1 MNVCHIYLIIS
12 ICIIELNC
20 IPSMNFV
27 IENDEQVLITTTSKS
42 IADNR
47 WSVNFDTIFITISS
61 VIGGISFLGLL
72 MFLCCAC
79 RPLYYALGPPKP
91 PALPPP
97 VVHY

>member
-1 MNVCHIYLIIS
+1 MNVYHIYLIIS

-72 MFLCCAC
+72 SYSGLVF
-79 RPLYYALGPPKP
+79 
-91 PALPPP
+91 
-97 VVHY
+97 